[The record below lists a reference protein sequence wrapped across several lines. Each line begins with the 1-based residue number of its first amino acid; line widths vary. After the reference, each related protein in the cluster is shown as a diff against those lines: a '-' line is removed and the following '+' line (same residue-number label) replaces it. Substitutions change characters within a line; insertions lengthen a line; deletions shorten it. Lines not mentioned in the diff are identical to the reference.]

1 MRPSPFRDLR
11 LLWEGLSRLTARPGI
26 FLGLTLLSTALAALG
41 PLLRAR
47 LPLPADPLV
56 DGLVRGMALL
66 PMELYALPRLAAFL
80 DAETVASASNP
91 KEAWQATFEARWWR
105 STASRLLLS
114 LMVGLGL
121 MLCIAPGLFAL
132 LAFGWGPT
140 RTLLRGDGILD
151 GYRSSL
157 KLMARAWP
165 RAVLVI
171 GAALLLQML
180 LLSPFPL
187 LHPEQALTLA
197 SLRSPWF
204 WGEAI
209 VGGALGVWFTSV
221 ALALF
226 QALEES
232 PRADSAPDQPSGK

>member
-1 MRPSPFRDLR
+1 
-11 LLWEGLSRLTARPGI
+11 
-26 FLGLTLLSTALAALG
+26 LTLLSTALAALG

-80 DAETVASASNP
+80 DAETAGSAGNP
-91 KEAWQATFEARWWR
+91 KESWPATFEARWWR

-121 MLCIAPGLFAL
+121 MLCIAPGLVVL

-140 RTLLRGDGILD
+140 CTLLRGDSIRE

-157 KLMARAWP
+157 KLMVRAWP
-165 RAVLVI
+165 RAILVI

-180 LLSPFPL
+180 LLSPFPI
-187 LHPEQALTLA
+187 LHPEQALALK

-204 WGEAI
+204 WGEAA
-209 VGGALGVWFTSV
+209 VAGALGVWFTSV

-226 QALEES
+226 QALEAA
-232 PRADSAPDQPSGK
+232 PQADPAPDQPSGK